1 MLEVRGLKK
10 YFSSGH
16 FKKEIIKAVDD
27 ISFEVREGKTLG
39 LVGES
44 GSGKSTVG
52 RCILRF
58 TEPDSGIVSFEG
70 KDLAGLTKKEFSK
83 VQPRMQ
89 MIFQDPYSSLDPKMK
104 LKTSI
109 SEPLRLQGVK
119 RKAAYA
125 EVPHLLETVGLSPE
139 HENRYPHQLSGG
151 QNQRAAIARALALR
165 PKFLIADEITAS
177 LDVSV
182 QAQILHLIKNLKE
195 EHSLGMLFI
204 SHDLEVV
211 RYMCDRV
218 AVMYAGKVLEIG
230 AVEEVF
236 SHPQHPYTRQLL
248 SDKIQEQ
255 GGKEIRGP
263 DFEANFEAKTD
274 ITPGFEGCV
283 FYAEC
288 PYADP
293 ECRAETPKML
303 QTGRDHSVRCK
314 KLR

>member
-16 FKKEIIKAVDD
+16 FKKEIITAVDD
-27 ISFEVREGKTLG
+27 VSFEVREGKTLG

-58 TEPDSGIVSFEG
+58 TEPDSGTISFEG

-119 RKAAYA
+119 RKEAYT

-139 HENRYPHQLSGG
+139 HANRYPHQLSGG
-151 QNQRAAIARALALR
+151 QNQRAAIARALSLR

-195 EHSLGMLFI
+195 ELSLGMLFI

-211 RYMCDRV
+211 RNMCDRV

-236 SHPQHPYTRQLL
+236 SNPQHPYTRQLL

-255 GGKEIRGP
+255 GGKEIKRP
-263 DFEANFEAKTD
+263 DFEANFEAKTG
-274 ITPGFEGCV
+274 ITNGFDGCV

-293 ECRAETPKML
+293 ECKAGNPEML
-303 QTGRDHSVRCK
+303 QTGRDHSVLCK